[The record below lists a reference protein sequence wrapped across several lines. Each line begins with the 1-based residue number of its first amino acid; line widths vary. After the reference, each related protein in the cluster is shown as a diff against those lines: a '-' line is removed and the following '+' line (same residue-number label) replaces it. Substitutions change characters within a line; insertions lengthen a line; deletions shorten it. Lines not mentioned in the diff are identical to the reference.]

1 MEAVEKGGQE
11 ERKTGRER
19 QDRYIGRKEDWY
31 LGTAQQTGR
40 RLDEDRVGGRQGN
53 RWTGRKV
60 DKEAGGQ
67 GDRQKGRQGVR
78 VTCRES
84 RMQVEWGW

>member
-31 LGTAQQTGR
+31 LGTAQ
-40 RLDEDRVGGRQGN
+40 
-53 RWTGRKV
+53 
-60 DKEAGGQ
+60 
-67 GDRQKGRQGVR
+67 
-78 VTCRES
+78 
-84 RMQVEWGW
+84 